1 MLVIDQAIKAW
12 TRNNLMVGQYWDGGP
27 WKGVFE
33 LTLSYNK
40 GIAFGMFQGSA
51 LLMAPVA
58 AYSTCCRHACKAH
71 AVKDNGDP
79 IDGNNKVC
87 KQMPLRT

>member
-1 MLVIDQAIKAW
+1 MLKRTMKAG
-12 TRNNLMVGQYWDGGP
+12 R
-27 WKGVFE
+27 
-33 LTLSYNK
+33 
-40 GIAFGMFQGSA
+40 

-58 AYSTCCRHACKAH
+58 SCSTCCRHACKAH